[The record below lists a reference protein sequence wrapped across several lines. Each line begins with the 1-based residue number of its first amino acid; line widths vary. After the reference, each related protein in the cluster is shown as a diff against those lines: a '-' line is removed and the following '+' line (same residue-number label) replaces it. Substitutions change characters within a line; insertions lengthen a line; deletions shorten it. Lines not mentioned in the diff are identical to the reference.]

1 MTVSSSAADPRRPD
15 GGDLRCFGCG
25 LLRYCPICDAYE
37 VSGRKLALAG
47 SRRCRIQEALLL
59 HGYTADLTLITL
71 QHPWKTAGG
80 GALDPRSGWD
90 RDRRGTSESELL
102 LEDAAIAGCTVD
114 GGRHRFDS
122 LYVALGLR
130 AHSDL
135 AVALGAEY
143 DADGA
148 LSRNVAV
155 GRPLTSQEA
164 AARRRPRGR
173 CVRSPHVR
181 KARTE
186 CAGAL
191 ALWVRAAEGR

>member
-71 QHPWKTAGG
+71 QHPWETAGG
-80 GALDPRSGWD
+80 GALDPRSG
-90 RDRRGTSESELL
+90 GIGIVEAPASELL
-102 LEDAAIAGCTVD
+102 LEDAAIAACTVD

-135 AVALGAEY
+135 AVALGAEH

-164 AARRRPRGR
+164 AARRRPGEMRQIYLTSGK
-173 CVRSPHVR
+173 HVPN
-181 KARTE
+181 AP
-186 CAGAL
+186 
-191 ALWVRAAEGR
+191 VH

>member
-1 MTVSSSAADPRRPD
+1 
-15 GGDLRCFGCG
+15 
-25 LLRYCPICDAYE
+25 

-71 QHPWKTAGG
+71 QHPWETAGG
-80 GALDPRSGWD
+80 GALDPRSG
-90 RDRRGTSESELL
+90 GIGIVEAPASELL
-102 LEDAAIAGCTVD
+102 LEDAAIAACTVD

-130 AHSDL
+130 AYSDL
-135 AVALGAEY
+135 AVALGAEH

-164 AARRRPRGR
+164 AARRRPGEMRQIYLTSGK
-173 CVRSPHVR
+173 HVPN
-181 KARTE
+181 AP
-186 CAGAL
+186 
-191 ALWVRAAEGR
+191 VH